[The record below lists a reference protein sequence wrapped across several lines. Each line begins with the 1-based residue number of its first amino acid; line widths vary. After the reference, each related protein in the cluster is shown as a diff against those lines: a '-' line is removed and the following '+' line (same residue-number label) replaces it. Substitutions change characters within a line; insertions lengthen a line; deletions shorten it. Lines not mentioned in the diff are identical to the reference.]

1 MLDRTISPAIHD
13 IEKIH
18 FVEPKIYPLQ
28 HETKLF
34 LMKEVF
40 DETVRIEFHFQ
51 AGAIQGVKNAA
62 NFVNSLLFSGTKDKS
77 STQIHEELDQLGA
90 YLDQE
95 ISSEKAFVSVYCLR
109 KNVEKVLDIVH
120 DSITNVAFLEHE
132 LSDMIQ
138 EKKQRLLVSL
148 EKVNFLA
155 RKAFQ
160 QHLFA
165 SNEVYRRQLE
175 PEDFDQI
182 KIEDLKA
189 FHREF
194 YLNGLSKIVVVSNL
208 EEAIINRIVEQFKGW
223 SNTTTKTYETKF
235 NNNKGTFHITKKD
248 AIQTA
253 IRIGLPM
260 FNKKDEDFIDFQ
272 FLQTIFGDYFGSR
285 LMSNIR
291 EDKGYTYGIG
301 CSLVETKLT
310 GYFVIATE
318 VAKEVSEATLTEI
331 KYEIDRLQTEPI
343 PADELN
349 LVKNYLVGQL
359 LKSADGPNSMMDMF
373 LSVYDYQLPLDFY
386 ANYLR
391 KIKDMKSETIQ
402 KLAKKYLN
410 WSDFTIITA
419 G

>member
-1 MLDRTISPAIHD
+1 MLNRSLTPEIHD
-13 IEKIH
+13 IDSIH

-28 HETKLF
+28 HEVKLF

-51 AGAIQGVKNAA
+51 AGSIHGVKNAA
-62 NFVNSLLFSGTKDKS
+62 NFVNSLLFSGTNKKS

-109 KNVEKVLDIVH
+109 KNIEKVLDIVH
-120 DSITNVAFLEHE
+120 DAITNVAFLDHE
-132 LSDMIQ
+132 IADMIQ
-138 EKKQRLLVSL
+138 QKKQRLLVSL

-155 RKAFQ
+155 RRGFQ
-160 QHLFA
+160 KHLFA
-165 SNEVYRRQLE
+165 SNITYNRQLE
-175 PEDFDQI
+175 LDDFAAI
-182 KIEDLKA
+182 KIEDLKD
-189 FHREF
+189 FHGNF
-194 YLNGLSKIVVVSNL
+194 YLKGLAKIVVVSDL
-208 EEAIINRIVEQFKGW
+208 EDEVIGRIISKFEAW
-223 SNTTTKTYETKF
+223 SSDNPKTYESNF
-235 NNNKGTFHITKKD
+235 VNNKGVFLFEKKD

-253 IRIGLPM
+253 IRIGVPL
-260 FNKKDEDFIDFQ
+260 FNKRHEDFSDFQ
-272 FLQTIFGDYFGSR
+272 FLQTILGDYFGSR

-301 CSLVETKLT
+301 CSLVETKKT

-318 VAKEVSEATLTEI
+318 VGKEVCDATLSEI
-331 KYEIDRLQTEPI
+331 KYELERLQNEPI
-343 PADELN
+343 PKDELN

-373 LSVYDYQLPLDFY
+373 LNVYDYQLNVDFY
-386 ANYLR
+386 AQYL
-391 KIKDMKSETIQ
+391 KNIKSMNAETIQ
-402 KLAKKYLN
+402 ILAKKYLN

>member
-1 MLDRTISPAIHD
+1 MLDRTISPTIHD

-18 FVEPKIYPLQ
+18 FVEPKIFPIQY
-28 HETKLF
+28 ETKLF
-34 LMKEVF
+34 LMNEVF
-40 DETVRIEFHFQ
+40 DDTVRIEFHFQ
-51 AGAIQGVKNAA
+51 AGAIQGKKNTA
-62 NFVNSLLFSGTKDKS
+62 NFVNSLLFSGTKHKTS
-77 STQIHEELDQLGA
+77 SQIHEELDQLGA

-95 ISSEKAFVSVYCLR
+95 ISAEKAFVSVYCLR
-109 KNVEKVLDIVH
+109 ENIEKVLDIVY
-120 DSITNVAFLEHE
+120 DSITNVAFLENE
-132 LSDMIQ
+132 LNDMIQ
-138 EKKQRLLVSL
+138 EKKQKLLVSL

-165 SNEVYRRQLE
+165 SNEIYTRQLE
-175 PEDFDQI
+175 LEDFDQI
-182 KIEDLKA
+182 KIENLKA
-189 FHREF
+189 FHQEF
-194 YLNGLSKIVVVSNL
+194 YLNGLAKIVIVSNIDEL
-208 EEAIINRIVEQFKGW
+208 VINRIINQFKGW
-223 SNTTTKTYETKF
+223 SSSTSKTYESKF
-235 NNNKGTFHITKKD
+235 INNKGTFNVSKKD

-260 FNKKDEDFIDFQ
+260 FNKKDEDFINFQ
-272 FLQTIFGDYFGSR
+272 FLQTILGDYFGSR

-301 CSLVETKLT
+301 CSLVETKKT

-318 VAKEVSEATLTEI
+318 VAKEVSEATLKEI
-331 KYEIDRLQTEPI
+331 KFEMDRLQNETI
-343 PADELN
+343 PDGEMN

-373 LSVYDYQLPLDFY
+373 LSVYDFQLTLNFY
-386 ANYLR
+386 TNYL
-391 KIKDMKSETIQ
+391 KKVKEMKAVTIQ
-402 KLAKKYLN
+402 ELAKKYLN

>member
-28 HETKLF
+28 DETKLF

-132 LSDMIQ
+132 LSDVIQ

-194 YLNGLSKIVVVSNL
+194 YLNGLAKIVVVSNL
-208 EEAIINRIVEQFKGW
+208 EESIINRIVEQFKGW

-235 NNNKGTFHITKKD
+235 NNNKGTFHIAKKD

-260 FNKKDEDFIDFQ
+260 FNKKDEDFTDFQ
-272 FLQTIFGDYFGSR
+272 FLQTILGDYFGSR

-301 CSLVETKLT
+301 CSLVETKQT

-318 VAKEVSEATLTEI
+318 VAKEVSEATLAEI

-349 LVKNYLVGQL
+349 LVKNFLVGQL

-391 KIKDMKSETIQ
+391 KIKDMKAETIQ
-402 KLAKKYLN
+402 ALAKKYLN